1 MVDLGKTLKLAWY
14 KNELL
19 SFDRIPIFNDL
30 LVHVPINRHFILT
43 VVISF

>member
-30 LVHVPINRHFILT
+30 LVQEIEGLSVKLNE
-43 VVISF
+43 

>member
-1 MVDLGKTLKLAWY
+1 MSLVG
-14 KNELL
+14 
-19 SFDRIPIFNDL
+19 IFNDL